1 MGKKRKEKKKKGW
14 RTYLSW
20 FKMRIGYYGFFS
32 DGGYN
37 GGACS
42 RRWFLSYSA
51 YSLSTYRFSLF
62 FLEVICFPFFF
73 SFSCSPSLQLPSWN
87 YTHLWKN
94 NSHFLFSLLV
104 FVVFNYIFFFFL
116 FFLFI
121 LYYSLSQTTFT
132 SHNSNSFLF
141 TILDLTFS
149 L

>member
-73 SFSCSPSLQLPSWN
+73 PFLVLPLCN
-87 YTHLWKN
+87 
-94 NSHFLFSLLV
+94 FLVETILIYEKITL
-104 FVVFNYIFFFFL
+104 IFFFLSWFL
-116 FFLFI
+116 LFLIIYFSFSFFLIYPF
-121 LYYSLSQTTFT
+121 LLSK
-132 SHNSNSFLF
+132 SNYLH
-141 TILDLTFS
+141 FS
-149 L
+149 